1 MFQNW
6 NGAGILANID
16 KIYLQKSPLMNLE
29 TPLVVTFIGYLLTT
43 LLIGYIAYKA
53 TTTLSD
59 YILGGR
65 SLGPS
70 VTALSVGASDMS
82 GWLLLGLPGAIYLS
96 GISEVWI
103 GVGLVIGAYFN
114 WLLVA
119 PRLRSFTEKA
129 DNSLT
134 IPEFLEN
141 RFGDHS
147 HTLRLISAITILIF
161 FTFYVSSGLVGG
173 AILFEKVFGLSYIS
187 ALIIGA
193 VVIVSYTFLGGFLA
207 VSWTDFFQGCLMLI
221 ALIMLPI
228 VALNELGGIE
238 QTTQV
243 LMQTNPEF
251 ASLFKNFSWIGFLSL
266 MAWGLGYFGQP
277 HILSRFMAIR
287 SVEDIPKSRNIAMVW
302 MVLSLI
308 GALSVG
314 VVGIAYYADAPLE
327 NSETI
332 FIFLAKALL
341 NPWIAG
347 IIIAAILS
355 AIMSTIDSQLLV
367 CSSVI
372 VEDFYKNFRKESV
385 SENKLVWISRFSLL
399 AIAIL
404 ATVVAL
410 DPKSSVLGL
419 VSYAWAGF
427 GAAFG
432 PTILLALYWSKYNR
446 FGALASIITG
456 AITVIVWSTLKAE
469 FGGIFALYEIIPG
482 FILALLAGV
491 IVSNMTKE
499 KDLHSEK
506 IFNELLGK

>member
-1 MFQNW
+1 M
-6 NGAGILANID
+6 NI
-16 KIYLQKSPLMNLE
+16 E

-129 DNSLT
+129 NNSLT

-141 RFGDHS
+141 RFGDKS
-147 HTLRLISAITILIF
+147 HILRLISAITILIF

-173 AILFEKVFGLSYIS
+173 AILFEKVFGLDYLT

-238 QTTQV
+238 QTSQI
-243 LMQTNPEF
+243 LHQTNPEF
-251 ASLFKNFSWIGFLSL
+251 ASLFKDFSWLGFVSL

-287 SVEDIPKSRNIAMVW
+287 SVDDIPKSRNIAMIW

-314 VVGIAYYADAPLE
+314 VVGIAYYADAPLD

-372 VEDFYKNFRKESV
+372 VEDFYKNFSKQEV
-385 SENKLVWISRFSLL
+385 SENTLVWLSRFSLL

-404 ATVVAL
+404 ATIVAL
-410 DPKSSVLGL
+410 DPQSSVLGL

-446 FGALASIITG
+446 FGALASIVAG
-456 AITVIVWSTLKAE
+456 AITVIVWSLLKTE

-482 FILALLAGV
+482 FILATFTGILV
-491 IVSNMTKE
+491 TNITRD
-499 KDLHSEK
+499 KDQESEK
-506 IFNELLGK
+506 IFTQLMP